1 MMLLYAFAFVGSVLA
16 SASPAC
22 KLSPSDHNWPSVEEW
37 GDLNRTIGGALL
49 KTRPAASSCYEGNPL
64 DSPLSCRTVEGNWT
78 AATFHADLPESIASP
93 LYANNSCLPPGA
105 DGYNAARG
113 CHLGGYPNHI
123 VNATGDEQIAM
134 ATRWASQRNM
144 RIVVKG
150 TGHDLFGRS
159 AGAHSLSIWTHNL
172 KNKKLVRDWKIPGSN
187 KTDTVLIAG
196 SGLNY
201 FEAVGHALKYGRV
214 IVSGNDGTV
223 GLGGHIQGGGHGPL
237 SSTFGLAADNIYQVR
252 VITSEGQIIVADATQ
267 NQDLLWAIRGGGAG
281 QYGIVT
287 EYVIKTHAAPRVVN
301 AGFSVSL
308 AGNSSTAIEAS
319 FKALAALLQDLPSL
333 MDAGLAGATIVSGSP
348 KTGVTISQG
357 IYAYNKPPSAVRKL
371 INSTTNHL
379 LTASGGRNNS
389 LITVVPSELS
399 ESSYLSFF
407 SDMNA
412 EGSHT
417 AGAMSMVSS
426 RLLGRP
432 ELSDLNQDKL
442 VGYAKRL
449 LSHGFVV
456 IGLQG
461 GPGPAKVDKTMR
473 GSLLPAWRS
482 NYLHVMSYGA
492 KFNKSLAPQD
502 MLKDAAEQLEE
513 GTESLWREW
522 APETGAYMNE
532 GNPFNSNFKK
542 DFYGSYYDRLVQV
555 KNKYDP
561 TNSLWVLSGVGSDA
575 WDYDLNTGELC
586 KQ

>member
-1 MMLLYAFAFVGSVLA
+1 MMLVYAFAFLGSALT
-16 SASPAC
+16 SATPAC
-22 KLSPSDHNWPSVEEW
+22 KLSPSDNNWPSVEEW
-37 GDLNRTIGGALL
+37 GELNRTIGGALL
-49 KTRPAASSCYEGNPL
+49 KTHPAASSCYKGNPL

-78 AATFHADLPESIASP
+78 AATLHAALPESIASP

-105 DGYNAARG
+105 DGYNATRG

-123 VNATGDEQIAM
+123 VNATDDEQIAV
-134 ATRWASQRNM
+134 ATRWASQRNI

-172 KNKKLVRDWKIPGSN
+172 KNKRLVRNWKIPGSN

-196 SGLNY
+196 KRAQLWRSRWPCSEIRPCY
-201 FEAVGHALKYGRV
+201 R
-214 IVSGNDGTV
+214 
-223 GLGGHIQGGGHGPL
+223 GGHGPL
-237 SSTFGLAADNIYQVR
+237 SSFFGLAADNIYQVR
-252 VITSEGQIIVADATQ
+252 VVTSEGQIIVADATQ

-287 EYVIKTHAAPRVVN
+287 EYVIKARAAPRVVN
-301 AGFSVSL
+301 AGFSVSP
-308 AGNSSTAIEAS
+308 ASNSSAAIEAS
-319 FKALAALLQDLPSL
+319 FKALAALLQDFPSL
-333 MDAGLAGATIVSGSP
+333 MDAGWAGAAVVSGSP

-357 IYAYNKPPSAVRKL
+357 IYAYNTSPSAVQKL
-371 INSTTNHL
+371 VNSTTKHL

-389 LITVVPSELS
+389 LITIVPSELS

-407 SDMNA
+407 NNMNA
-412 EGSHT
+412 AGSHT

-432 ELSDLNQDKL
+432 ELSELSQDKL

-449 LSHGFVV
+449 LSHGFSV

-461 GPGPAKVDKTMR
+461 GPGPAKVDKSMR

-492 KFNKSLAPQD
+492 KFNNALAPQD
-502 MLKDAAEQLEE
+502 MLTEAAEQLEE
-513 GTESLWREW
+513 GIESLWREW
-522 APETGAYMNE
+522 APNTGAYMNE

-542 DFYGSYYDRLVQV
+542 DFYGSYYDRLLEV

-575 WDYDLNTGELC
+575 WDYDLNTGKLC